1 MQWRVYGVPGFDAEN
16 NFSESKR
23 EKKIRNLQT
32 KKNIFTQKI
41 VPKKNLKFRE
51 AKTSDKC
58 PFWCIIVTGCAYSKQ
73 GSLTIGRLVISKA
86 MVAGMAWSKIKLNR
100 IVSYHILIPS
110 AFFSMPSSLGADC
123 HPPGSNITSIASNPD
138 GSNQKSVFGGG
149 AESWI
154 FLWRFEGHSRERKSC
169 NPGFAFGAGGKV
181 GTKISKTDPIVNSF
195 PELFPKNL
203 KEPAAIPIIGK
214 ESPEL
219 FPKLAKNSQSYSNK
233 NLGKCRAS
241 YSFPRPHPMETF
253 PRWEPF
259 PCNPRDG

>member
-1 MQWRVYGVPGFDAEN
+1 M
-16 NFSESKR
+16 
-23 EKKIRNLQT
+23 
-32 KKNIFTQKI
+32 
-41 VPKKNLKFRE
+41 
-51 AKTSDKC
+51 
-58 PFWCIIVTGCAYSKQ
+58 TGCAYSKQ

-169 NPGFAFGAGGKV
+169 NPGFAFGAGGKSRNQNFQNWPNCKFLSR
-181 GTKISKTDPIVNSF
+181 TISKKFEGTRSYSHNRQRIPRAIPSTIGKEF
-195 PELFPKNL
+195 PELFQQKFG
-203 KEPAAIPIIGK
+203 E
-214 ESPEL
+214 
-219 FPKLAKNSQSYSNK
+219 
-233 NLGKCRAS
+233 
-241 YSFPRPHPMETF
+241 M
-253 PRWEPF
+253 
-259 PCNPRDG
+259 